1 MNGSHCKYMLL
12 GGAALFGVLLA
23 VGVPLQSALL
33 FAVVLACPLMMVFM
47 MGGHGG
53 HGADTNEH
61 RTAAGRQGER
71 RDDRDSGAGRG
82 GHPH

>member
-1 MNGSHCKYMLL
+1 MNGSNHLKYMLL

-53 HGADTNEH
+53 HGASSDE
-61 RTAAGRQGER
+61 RGPLAGRQDER
-71 RDDRDSGAGRG
+71 DNSGHGQ
-82 GHPH
+82 HH